1 MKKYLCLIWMGLM
14 SLGVA
19 TAQNVG
25 GNTMT
30 LTLEE
35 AIELALSDNPTVKV
49 ANLEIERYD
58 YVRKQTLS
66 SLYPQ
71 VDASMQYSLALRRQ
85 EMAKGLSFGG
95 KNTFNSAASV
105 SLPLYAP
112 AVYKQLQLNRAQM
125 ESAVESARATRIDMI
140 ASVRAAYYNVLLA
153 KQSLAVLQEAVLT
166 TERVVANTKSL
177 YDNGLASEYDYLTA
191 QVQLSNLRPQVLQTE
206 SAISITKLQLKMYLS
221 LPEEVDVEVVGT
233 LDSFRDKVLLS
244 GDYSRD
250 LSDNTTLR
258 SLDIQADMLKTQ
270 EKLIKASRMPVV
282 AAFGQVS
289 YIVQEY
295 VNISGFSAIVGGG
308 GGYGDMGNNGNGGGE
323 EMPETM
329 AFTRAQA
336 GATQSTA
343 SQSKYW
349 SQVPV
354 SVGAQVSIP
363 LFAGFKTVNQLREVR
378 NQISQLNIQRQYAEA
393 GIRLQVEQAI
403 NTLLTA
409 RETMLSNERTV
420 EQAQK
425 AYDISLTRYNAGA
438 GTILELNS
446 SQLSLTQAQ
455 LSYSQSIYDYLS
467 AYASYEKTLGTEN
480 M

>member
-1 MKKYLCLIWMGLM
+1 MKKYLCLICLGLM

-19 TAQNVG
+19 MAQSAG
-25 GNTMT
+25 GNTLT

-35 AIELALSDNPTVKV
+35 AIDLALSDNPTVKV

-71 VDASMQYSLALRRQ
+71 VDASLQYSLALRRQ
-85 EMAKGLSFGG
+85 EMTEGFSFGG
-95 KNTFNSAASV
+95 KNTFNTAASV
-105 SLPLYAP
+105 SMPLFVP
-112 AVYKQLQLNRAQM
+112 AVYEQLKLNRTQM

-140 ASVRAAYYNVLLA
+140 ASVRSAYYNVLLA
-153 KQSLAVLQEAVLT
+153 QQSLAVLEEAVLT

-206 SAISITKLQLKMYLS
+206 SAVGITKLQLKMYLS
-221 LPEEVDVEVVGT
+221 LPADVDVEVVGT
-233 LDSFRDKVLLS
+233 LDGFRDKVLLS
-244 GDYSRD
+244 EDYSRD
-250 LSDNTTLR
+250 ITDNTTLR
-258 SLDIQADMLKTQ
+258 NLDIQADMLKHQ
-270 EKLIKASRMPVV
+270 EQLIKASRMPMV

-289 YIVQEY
+289 FIGQER
-295 VNISGFSAIVGGG
+295 VDLSGLMGGMTGGG
-308 GGYGDMGNNGNGGGE
+308 GN
-323 EMPETM
+323 PESDVM
-329 AFTRAQA
+329 AQTRAA
-336 GATQSTA
+336 AAA
-343 SQSKYW
+343 SQSKFW
-349 SQVPV
+349 WQCPI

-378 NQISQLNIQRQYAEA
+378 NQISQLDIQREYAEQ

-403 NTLLTA
+403 NTLITA

-425 AYDISLTRYNAGA
+425 AYNISLTRYNAGA

-467 AYASYEKTLGTEN
+467 AYASYEKTLGNEN
-480 M
+480 

>member
-1 MKKYLCLIWMGLM
+1 MKKFLCLICMGLM

-19 TAQNVG
+19 MAQNAG
-25 GNTMT
+25 GNTLT

-35 AIELALSDNPTVKV
+35 AIDLALSDNPTVKV

-71 VDASMQYSLALRRQ
+71 VDASLQYSLALRRQ
-85 EMAKGLSFGG
+85 EMTEGFSFGG
-95 KNTFNSAASV
+95 KNTFNTAASL
-105 SLPLYAP
+105 SMPLFVP
-112 AVYKQLQLNRAQM
+112 AVYEQLKLNRTQM

-140 ASVRAAYYNVLLA
+140 ASVRSAYYNVLLA
-153 KQSLAVLQEAVLT
+153 QQSLAVLQEAVLT

-206 SAISITKLQLKMYLS
+206 NAIGITKLQLKMYLS
-221 LPEEVDVEVVGT
+221 LPAEVDVEVVGT
-233 LDSFRDKVLLS
+233 LDGFRDKVLLS
-244 GDYSRD
+244 EDYSRD
-250 LSDNTTLR
+250 ISENTTLR
-258 SLDIQADMLKTQ
+258 NLDIQAQMLRHQ
-270 EKLIKASRMPVV
+270 ERLLKASRMPMV

-289 YIVQEY
+289 YIGQER
-295 VNISGFSAIVGGG
+295 VDLSGLMGGMAGGAGRQQSDIV
-308 GGYGDMGNNGNGGGE
+308 
-323 EMPETM
+323 
-329 AFTRAQA
+329 AQTRAA
-336 GATQSTA
+336 AA
-343 SQSKYW
+343 SQSKFW
-349 SQVPV
+349 WQCPI
-354 SVGAQVSIP
+354 SVGAQISIP
-363 LFAGFKTVNQLREVR
+363 LFAGFKTVNQLREVN
-378 NQISQLNIQRQYAEA
+378 NQMSQLNIQREYAEQ

-403 NTLLTA
+403 NTLITA

-425 AYDISLTRYNAGA
+425 AYDISYTRYNAGA

-467 AYASYEKTLGTEN
+467 AYANYQKTLGNEEL
-480 M
+480 

>member
-1 MKKYLCLIWMGLM
+1 MKKYLCLICMGLM

-19 TAQNVG
+19 VAQNVG
-25 GNTMT
+25 GNTLT
-30 LTLEE
+30 LTLED
-35 AIELALSDNPTVKV
+35 AIGLALSDNPTVKV

-71 VDASMQYSLALRRQ
+71 VDASLQYSLALRRQ
-85 EMAKGLSFGG
+85 EMTEGFSFGG

-105 SLPLYAP
+105 SLPLFVP
-112 AVYKQLQLNRAQM
+112 AVYKQLKLTDAQM

-140 ASVRAAYYNVLLA
+140 ASVRSAYYNVLLA
-153 KQSLAVLQEAVLT
+153 EQSLAVLKEAVLT
-166 TERVVANTKSL
+166 TERVVANTKSM

-206 SAISITKLQLKMYLS
+206 NAVSITKLQLKMYLS
-221 LPEEVDVEVVGT
+221 LPADVEVEVVGS

-244 GDYSRD
+244 EDYSRD
-250 LSDNTTLR
+250 INENTTIR
-258 SLDIQADMLKTQ
+258 NLDIQAQMLQYQ
-270 EKLIKASRMPVV
+270 EQLIKASRMPVI

-289 YIVQEY
+289 YIGQER
-295 VNISGFSAIVGGG
+295 VDLSGLMGGMAGGANSSASEV
-308 GGYGDMGNNGNGGGE
+308 
-323 EMPETM
+323 
-329 AFTRAQA
+329 AAQTRAA
-336 GATQSTA
+336 AA
-343 SQSKYW
+343 SQSKFW
-349 SQVPV
+349 WQCPI

-363 LFAGFKTVNQLREVR
+363 IFAGFKTVNQLREVR
-378 NQISQLNIQRQYAEA
+378 NQISQLNIQREYAEE

-403 NTLLTA
+403 NTLITA
-409 RETMLSNERTV
+409 RETMLSNELTV
-420 EQAQK
+420 EQAEK
-425 AYDISLTRYNAGA
+425 AYNISLTRYNAGA

-467 AYASYEKTLGTEN
+467 AYASYEKTLGVET